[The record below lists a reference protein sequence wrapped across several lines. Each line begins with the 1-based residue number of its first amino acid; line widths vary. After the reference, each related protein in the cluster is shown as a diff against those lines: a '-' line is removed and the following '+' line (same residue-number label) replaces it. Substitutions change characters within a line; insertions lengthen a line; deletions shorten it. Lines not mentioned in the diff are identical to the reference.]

1 MNSDFHKQ
9 MSLIAMAANEFG
21 SLESDFIQPSQKTDM
36 EKLKIKFH
44 NSQESNRKIQQCL
57 NQYYE

>member
-1 MNSDFHKQ
+1 
-9 MSLIAMAANEFG
+9 MAANEFG